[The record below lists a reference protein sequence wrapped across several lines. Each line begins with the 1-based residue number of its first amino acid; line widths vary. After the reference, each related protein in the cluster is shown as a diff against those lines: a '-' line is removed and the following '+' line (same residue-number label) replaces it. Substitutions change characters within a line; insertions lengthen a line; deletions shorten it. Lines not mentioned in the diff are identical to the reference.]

1 MRRIACVSLTV
12 WMLGLVASP
21 AARATFDLTG
31 GWTAVVNSAA
41 GPLEG
46 HFDFVQTGTQLDI
59 TMTGQGGQPEGPY
72 TGTIDPD
79 TGTFHI
85 PLPDSGGPIPCSGN
99 YIDGTP
105 TPNGQT
111 INGNWVSNFFHVHFC
126 FNGGGPYAATR
137 ERCGDAIVQ
146 QDEACDDGNAAD
158 GDCCNADCSSP
169 APDDTVCD
177 DGNACTSGEHCAGGA
192 CVPATT
198 LACDPC
204 EVCTPSGCT
213 VPASLGCQPPLAGGR
228 STVLLRDDDVDA
240 GKDKLAWSWKSS
252 APVGIGDFGE
262 PTATSDYRLC
272 VIDRSGGVPTLR
284 MSRGA
289 PAGGMCGDRPCWNAH
304 ATRFGYT
311 NRAATPAGITA
322 LGLFAG
328 EAAGDGKITAKGK
341 GVLLDVPSGTFA
353 PPVTVRLLRNDAATC
368 WEATYSTP
376 KRNDG
381 RRFRAKSD

>member
-1 MRRIACVSLTV
+1 MRRTLCVSLTV

-46 HFDFVQTGTQLDI
+46 HLDFVQTGTQLDV
-59 TMTGQGGQPEGPY
+59 TMTGQGGEPQGPY

-79 TGTFHI
+79 TGTFEI

-111 INGNWVSNFFHVHFC
+111 INGNWVSNFFNIHTC
-126 FNGGGPYAATR
+126 FNGGGPYVATR
-137 ERCGDAIVQ
+137 DLCGDGIVQ
-146 QDEACDDGNAAD
+146 QGEGCDDGNAAD
-158 GDCCNADCSSP
+158 GDCCSADCSSP

-177 DGNACTSGEHCAGGA
+177 DGNACTSGNHCAGGA
-192 CVPATT
+192 CVPTTT

-204 EVCTPSGCT
+204 EVCTPSGCA
-213 VPASLGCQPPLAGGR
+213 VPTSLGCQPPLAGGK
-228 STVLLRDDDVDA
+228 STVLLRDDAADA
-240 GKDKLAWSWKSS
+240 GRDKLAWRWNSS
-252 APVGIGDFGE
+252 APVAVDDFGT

-272 VIDRSGGVPTLR
+272 VIDQSGGVPTLR

-289 PAGGMCGDRPCWNAH
+289 PAGGTCGDRPCWSAH
-304 ATRFGYT
+304 PTRFGYT
-311 NRAATPAGITA
+311 NRAATPAGIRA

-328 EAAGDGKITAKGK
+328 EAAGEGKITVKGK
-341 GVLLDVPSGTFA
+341 GVLLEVPSGAFA
-353 PPVTVRLLRNDAATC
+353 PPVTLRLLRDDAAMC

-376 KRNDG
+376 KTNDG
-381 RRFRAKSD
+381 RRFKARSD